1 MMQESDGK
9 AILGWVD
16 KEGFSE
22 EVTLELTPE
31 WQEGANCVKILVQE
45 EHSPRRGRLGHRS

>member
-1 MMQESDGK
+1 MRLTIVTGHEITRDESLLGRRQNSDAIPSDWK

-31 WQEGANCVKILVQE
+31 
-45 EHSPRRGRLGHRS
+45 

>member
-1 MMQESDGK
+1 MRLTIVTGHEITRDESLLGRRQNIDVIASDWK

-31 WQEGANCVKILVQE
+31 
-45 EHSPRRGRLGHRS
+45 